1 METGSLLVDAALRG
15 TLVLAAAFLATA
27 LMRRSSA
34 SARHLV
40 WLAAL
45 AALLLLPLARQ
56 VVPEWRVL
64 PAAPAALVAIPAM
77 AVDAPPVAPST
88 PAGAADRSDA
98 AGGHPRT
105 ETHPPAARL
114 PIDGPRAA
122 LLLWASVSALLLF
135 RLLWGVLRI
144 RWIERRATELTDE
157 EWVRTTD
164 SLSRRLRLGRIVRLL
179 RHDAARVPMT
189 WGLFAP
195 VVLLPEEA
203 DGWDAERRRVVLAHE
218 LAHVRRWD
226 ALTQWVGHLATALF
240 WFHPLVWVAA
250 HRLRQE
256 REHACD
262 DAVLEIGTVP
272 AAYAEHLLTIV
283 RSLGRAPAPAAA
295 LAMARRSQFEGRLL
309 AILDSAV
316 RRSGVS
322 RAAGLATAAAALAC
336 LLPLA
341 ALQPAEASP
350 ASMPALASMPAPA
363 AIPAPAAASVGSPPA
378 ESAPA
383 ARSPEPAPR
392 ADAAV
397 HTPPVANAEAV
408 PAERQEVVEML
419 AAATRL
425 GSDTEKRR
433 TVLRT
438 FEHPGFRAA
447 SDVPL
452 VLLDVLRGM
461 RSPTEQRRVLT
472 ALWEVRQWDQSCL
485 VTFLGHVPRVT
496 SDAERRRILAGAAA
510 RQRLGAEA
518 RRAYL
523 AAAQSIGDEGE
534 RTAALAALRGDA
546 HTGARGTEN
555 VSAGRATGETK
566 WDTDL
571 VLTGTRDG
579 RPRGLRL
586 HARDMFFRSARS
598 NPHRIGPG
606 GELYVEERWDGSVRV
621 VRALP
626 GPGGEPVFTYTVDGQ
641 VRPFGADERGWM
653 ASIIR
658 ELTGRS

>member
-1 METGSLLVDAALRG
+1 MESGSLLLDAALRG
-15 TLVLAAAFLATA
+15 TLVLLAALAATS

-64 PAAPAALVAIPAM
+64 PAAPAALMAVPAM
-77 AVDAPPVAPST
+77 TVDAWQVTPSKPAGSSAGPVA
-88 PAGAADRSDA
+88 AGAR
-98 AGGHPRT
+98 PQT

-114 PIDGPRAA
+114 PVDGPRAA

-157 EWVRTTD
+157 AWVRTTD

-179 RHDAARVPMT
+179 RHPSARVPMT
-189 WGLFAP
+189 WGLLRP

-203 DGWDAERRRVVLAHE
+203 DGWEADRRQVVLAHE

-226 ALTQWVGHLATALF
+226 ALTQWIPHLATALF
-240 WFHPLVWVAA
+240 WFHPLVWAAA

-256 REHACD
+256 RERACD

-322 RAAGLATAAAALAC
+322 RAAALAIGTAAVAC

-341 ALQPAEASP
+341 ALRPAEASP
-350 ASMPALASMPAPA
+350 ASVPAPASMPERPV
-363 AIPAPAAASVGSPPA
+363 ASMVSPP
-378 ESAPA
+378 EETAPA
-383 ARSPEPAPR
+383 ARPAEPAPWT
-392 ADAAV
+392 DAAV
-397 HTPPVANAEAV
+397 HTPPIAEAV
-408 PAERQEVVEML
+408 AVPASRQEVVEML
-419 AAATRL
+419 AATTRL

-433 TVLRT
+433 AVLRV
-438 FEHPGFRAA
+438 FAHPGFRAA

-496 SDAERRRILAGAAA
+496 SDAERRRILAGAAT
-510 RQRLGAEA
+510 RQRLGDDA

-523 AAAQSIGDEGE
+523 AAAQSIGAEGE

-546 HTGARGTEN
+546 HAGAQGTEN
-555 VSAGRATGETK
+555 VSAGRMPGETK
-566 WDTDL
+566 WDSDL
-571 VLTGTRDG
+571 ELTGTRDG
-579 RPRGLRL
+579 RPRSLRL
-586 HARDMFFRSARS
+586 QARDMFFRSARS
-598 NPHRIGPG
+598 DPHRIGPA
-606 GELYVEERWDGSVRV
+606 GELYVEERWDGRVRV

-626 GPGGEPVFTYTVDGQ
+626 GPGGEPVYTYTVDGDVQ
-641 VRPFGADERGWM
+641 PFEAAERDWM
-653 ASIIR
+653 AAIIR
-658 ELTGRS
+658 ELTGR